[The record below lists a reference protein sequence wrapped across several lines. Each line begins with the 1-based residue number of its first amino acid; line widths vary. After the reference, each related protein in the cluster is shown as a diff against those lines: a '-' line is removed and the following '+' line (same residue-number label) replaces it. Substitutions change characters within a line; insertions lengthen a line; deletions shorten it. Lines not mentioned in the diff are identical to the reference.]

1 MFKWLIVLLWYKFSW
16 TFMVRQQKWTALGT
30 QQSQGRLAQNKAHAH
45 CETFWTAWVLVFQ
58 LWVHVFCILDLI
70 FVVTQCSSSNRP
82 TLSRSANGKKLRDCW
97 IVADFRSV
105 WMADSAADPVCETD
119 RNLEQTESKN
129 KELIRWTAFFLVN
142 LQHPWGSTCS
152 WGVGRPKDCGAGGWQ
167 GMHHAAC
174 GTAEVSRW
182 QPGVEQ
188 TPRFELYAGLR
199 SEAKLF
205 EKCWAL
211 RCQLNLH
218 QQISP
223 VPQIIFWAATL

>member
-1 MFKWLIVLLWYKFSW
+1 LNKPKAKTRSW
-16 TFMVRQQKWTALGT
+16 SV
-30 QQSQGRLAQNKAHAH
+30 GRP
-45 CETFWTAWVLVFQ
+45 F
-58 LWVHVFCILDLI
+58 I
-70 FVVTQCSSSNRP
+70 
-82 TLSRSANGKKLRDCW
+82 
-97 IVADFRSV
+97 
-105 WMADSAADPVCETD
+105 
-119 RNLEQTESKN
+119 
-129 KELIRWTAFFLVN
+129 LVN
-142 LQHPWGSTCS
+142 LQHPWGSTSS

-188 TPRFELYAGLR
+188 TPCFELYAGFR
-199 SEAKLF
+199 SEAELF